1 MFLVYADTDEE
12 GNITEALAGPRVI
25 PDKQY
30 QYFFFLTSEIDL
42 FDYKII
48 NGKLTLKAE

>member
-1 MFLVYADTDEE
+1 MYLIYADADGL

-30 QYFFFLTSEIDL
+30 QYFFYLEQAINL
-42 FDYKII
+42 FDYQIV
-48 NGKLTLKAE
+48 NDELVLKAK